1 MPISLSTIRKPD
13 AAEMKGV
20 KAEVKPI
27 PANFV
32 PSGVV
37 HLDLRLAVMQSP
49 HAARMRKSK
58 YVGKAVKRSHQAQ
71 MVYRAK
77 LTSLVR
83 VLKSNTQNVLI
94 PAIKDDYA
102 PHNNWTQDATDK
114 KKPSKAVVEAQ
125 RRNRALAQNIDKIAD
140 QIATQFIAVN
150 LKSVDSRLTAIINNS
165 FGVNIKPAFSND
177 GLIRDKVRAARD
189 ANLALIKSIPA
200 QYHDALDELITR
212 GYENGER
219 FEGLE
224 SSIKHLGDVTDSRA
238 HLIARDQTSKLTSA
252 FNMARQTSLGIEE
265 YQWQG
270 VDDDRERES
279 HVENNNQIFRWDS
292 PPEETGHP
300 GDDVNCRCDAL
311 PVFNF
316 EDLSGEGEDE

>member
-150 LKSVDSRLTAIINNS
+150 LKSVDSR
-165 FGVNIKPAFSND
+165 
-177 GLIRDKVRAARD
+177 DKVRAARD

-316 EDLSGEGEDE
+316 EDLSGESEDE